1 MFKVKFIHIRRHET
15 NGSISPLGGGT
26 VAYEVDSDTG
36 MVSRAAS
43 SFCHPRDNFSRHLG
57 RVKAQGRLNSKH
69 WVIELGNIHERDF
82 VAKIRSENEN
92 LLDFSPRIQSSE
104 TQVGLC
110 DC

>member
-1 MFKVKFIHIRRHET
+1 MLKVKFIHIRRHDT

-43 SFCHPRDNFSRHLG
+43 SFCNPRDNFSRHLG

-69 WVIELGNIHERDF
+69 WVMEMGNIHERDF
-82 VAKIRSENEN
+82 VAKIRAENEN
-92 LLDFSPRIQSSE
+92 LLDFSPRIESSE

>member
-1 MFKVKFIHIRRHET
+1 MLKVKFVHIRRHSSD
-15 NGSISPLGGGT
+15 GSISPLGGGT
-26 VAYEVDSDTG
+26 VAYEVNQDTG
-36 MVSRAAS
+36 MVIRSAS
-43 SFCHPRDNFSRHLG
+43 SFCHPRDNFNRQIG
-57 RVKAQGRLNSKH
+57 RAKAAGRMNSKR
-69 WVIELGNIHERDF
+69 WVIELGNVHERDF

>member
-15 NGSISPLGGGT
+15 DGSISPLGGGT
-26 VAYEVDSDTG
+26 VAYEVDPGTG

-43 SFCHPRDNFSRHLG
+43 SFCNPRDNFSRHLG
-57 RVKAQGRLNSKH
+57 RVKAQGRLNSKR

-82 VAKIRSENEN
+82 VAKIRAENGN
-92 LLDFSPRIQSSE
+92 LLDFSTRVQPSE
-104 TQVGLC
+104 TQTGLC

>member
-1 MFKVKFIHIRRHET
+1 MLKVKFIHIRRHET

-26 VAYEVDSDTG
+26 IAYEVDPDTG

-43 SFCHPRDNFSRHLG
+43 SFCNPRDNFSRHLG

-82 VAKIRSENEN
+82 VAKIRAENEN
-92 LLDFSPRIQSSE
+92 LLDFSTRVQPSE
-104 TQVGLC
+104 AQTGLC

>member
-15 NGSISPLGGGT
+15 DGSVSPLGGGT

-43 SFCHPRDNFSRHLG
+43 SFCNPRDNFSRYLG
-57 RVKAQGRLNSKH
+57 RVKAQGRLNSKR

-82 VAKIRSENEN
+82 VAKIRAENEN
-92 LLDFSPRIQSSE
+92 LLDFSTRVQPSE
-104 TQVGLC
+104 AQTGLC